1 MDDLF
6 HLRRDVNV
14 FAMLFGIE
22 GEIFRMKFHAF
33 ARLINFLRR
42 AVYMRKAA
50 PVCQTA
56 SDSAWPKVDCK
67 LLPR

>member
-1 MDDLF
+1 MFL
-6 HLRRDVNV
+6 
-14 FAMLFGIE
+14 GIE

-33 ARLINFLRR
+33 ARLINSLRR

-50 PVCQTA
+50 PVCQNA
-56 SDSAWPKVDCK
+56 SDAKWPKVDCK